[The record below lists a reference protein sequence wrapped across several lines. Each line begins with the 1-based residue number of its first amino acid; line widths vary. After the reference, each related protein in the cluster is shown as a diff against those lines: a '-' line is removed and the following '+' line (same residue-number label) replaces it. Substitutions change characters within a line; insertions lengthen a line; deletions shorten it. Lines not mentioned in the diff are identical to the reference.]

1 MRFIEILQKEM
12 VATVNGLLGKAPDV
26 SLKEEQTLNEHSSI
40 VPPATVIDLSV
51 SGAVEGIGKIVI
63 PPQLATG
70 LSDMMLGGEGAT
82 KDTVDSDDL
91 DAIKEIVSQIA
102 GALSSSLNAQNE
114 LPKLTFK
121 TETARFIGA
130 DEFLN
135 IAQFAKM
142 FTFHFKIGSIDSVI
156 MTIFDRAV
164 ISATE
169 NKPEEE
175 KPAQNGGA
183 AVGAAHDRAYPLTP
197 EEIKNVALL
206 MDVRLTVR
214 VRIGRKQMLLRDVIN
229 MDIGSIVELNQL
241 ANEALDILVDNKK
254 IAEGEVV
261 IVDGNFGV
269 QITAIGTKRER
280 LEQLK
285 S

>member
-1 MRFIEILQKEM
+1 MKFIEILQKEM
-12 VATVNGLLGKAPDV
+12 IATVNGLLGKAPDV

-40 VPPATVIDLSV
+40 VPPAAVIDLSV
-51 SGAVEGIGKIVI
+51 SGAADGIGKIVI

-70 LSDMMLGGEGAT
+70 LSDMMLGGEGAA
-82 KDTVDSDDL
+82 KDTLDSDDL
-91 DAIKEIVSQIA
+91 DAVKEIVSQIT
-102 GALSSSLNAQNE
+102 GALSNSLNAQNE
-114 LPKLTFK
+114 LPKLAFK
-121 TETARFIGA
+121 VETARFIGA

-142 FTFHFKIGSIDSVI
+142 FTFHFKVGTIDSVV
-156 MTIFDRAV
+156 MAIFDRAV
-164 ISATE
+164 INATE
-169 NKPEEE
+169 NEEEE
-175 KPAQNGGA
+175 KPAQNGSAVQGA
-183 AVGAAHDRAYPLTP
+183 VHDRLYPLTP
-197 EEIKNVALL
+197 EEMKNIALL

-214 VRIGRKQMLLRDVIN
+214 VRIGKKQMLLRDVIN

-269 QITAIGTKRER
+269 QITSIGSKRER